1 MVADLT
7 AILNSH
13 FGSLNPEAR
22 EEAVAEAVA
31 LAWANYAGLLGKG
44 KGHLATVH
52 TLAYYAAKQ
61 VRQGRTIGSGSA
73 KNDVLH
79 MAAAARV
86 TMETMNAGDFADVT
100 MEDRKARPA
109 DLAAFRIDFIEFLKG
124 LSDRRRGIALRL
136 AAGFTTMEVAVI
148 YNCTSAAVSIH
159 RRKLEE
165 LWREFH
171 GM

>member
-73 KNDVLH
+73 KNDR
-79 MAAAARV
+79 AIW
-86 TMETMNAGDFADVT
+86 
-100 MEDRKARPA
+100 DR
-109 DLAAFRIDFIEFLKG
+109 DLALGKPAQKHLTGSRH
-124 LSDRRRGIALRL
+124 A
-136 AAGFTTMEVAVI
+136 
-148 YNCTSAAVSIH
+148 
-159 RRKLEE
+159 
-165 LWREFH
+165 
-171 GM
+171 